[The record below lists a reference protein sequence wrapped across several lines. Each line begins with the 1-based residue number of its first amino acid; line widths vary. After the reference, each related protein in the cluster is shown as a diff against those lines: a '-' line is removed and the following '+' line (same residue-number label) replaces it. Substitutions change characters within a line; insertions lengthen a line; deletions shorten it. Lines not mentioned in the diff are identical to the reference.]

1 MLSFFISHFVFRRQP
16 ADFFVFKKFV
26 KWKQVKITITI
37 LQRPEV
43 LYRFGGRH
51 NLPAGCNSICCNS
64 GGRGGGAWAPGTPL
78 PAPLGFIDDNDDGS
92 TMGSPQRKN
101 PYGVNQILAEP
112 VLSKVRSYR
121 NHKRI
126 KDFTSLV
133 KGLRAA
139 HMRLAVYVQT
149 LLQQQ

>member
-1 MLSFFISHFVFRRQP
+1 MIFQRRTDLV
-16 ADFFVFKKFV
+16 AG
-26 KWKQVKITITI
+26 ITCLLVGI
-37 LQRPEV
+37 V
-43 LYRFGGRH
+43 LTE
-51 NLPAGCNSICCNS
+51 LPTT
-64 GGRGGGAWAPGTPL
+64 GGGTWAPGNPF

-112 VLSKVRSYR
+112 ILSKVRSYR

-133 KGLRAA
+133 KGLR
-139 HMRLAVYVQT
+139 V
-149 LLQQQ
+149 

>member
-1 MLSFFISHFVFRRQP
+1 M
-16 ADFFVFKKFV
+16 D
-26 KWKQVKITITI
+26 
-37 LQRPEV
+37 
-43 LYRFGGRH
+43 
-51 NLPAGCNSICCNS
+51 
-64 GGRGGGAWAPGTPL
+64 PGTPL

-133 KGLRAA
+133 KGLR
-139 HMRLAVYVQT
+139 V
-149 LLQQQ
+149 

>member
-1 MLSFFISHFVFRRQP
+1 MDTNSTENPNFNKYDIAKTGLVVRKTCLMVGI
-16 ADFFVFKKFV
+16 
-26 KWKQVKITITI
+26 
-37 LQRPEV
+37 V
-43 LYRFGGRH
+43 LTE
-51 NLPAGCNSICCNS
+51 LPTTE
-64 GGRGGGAWAPGTPL
+64 GGGGPWAPSTPL

-133 KGLRAA
+133 KGLR
-139 HMRLAVYVQT
+139 V
-149 LLQQQ
+149 